1 MTKPAFYAVLAE
13 QPKYGLVLHE
23 TLPEGGGYDAAVS
36 RAESFSRSER
46 TCIVRCTFET
56 GNELLFDQ
64 MADAVARRER
74 ERQDQEET
82 R

>member
-1 MTKPAFYAVLAE
+1 MTKSAFYAVLVE

-23 TLPEGGGYDAAVS
+23 TLPEGGGYEAAVS
-36 RAESFSRSER
+36 RAQGAARGER
-46 TCIVRCTFET
+46 TCVVRCTFET

-64 MADAVARRER
+64 MAEAVERRER
-74 ERQDQEET
+74 ERQNQEEA